1 MAKLRSLI
9 CGSFA
14 YRFGYSGFVGSPPV
28 FRGEA
33 TGLTEEAL
41 VVASSEGL
49 YFDVLTYP

>member
-1 MAKLRSLI
+1 MAKLRSMI

-49 YFDVLTYP
+49 YFDALTYP